1 MSDTLIEEDRYSSNF
16 TCKDPKKLPC
26 YPIHYLKMKPIQL
39 KEFSYPHESIISS
52 EESCK
57 TSSEESPEKSF
68 KTLADSIQNLQSYV
82 PIYQQFFKLNELNY
96 NNIALNHRYHIKDQT
111 HVTDPFIDPNIQERS
126 GRTKFGRISNNIPE
140 NDVGVCRNITVER
153 DVFIKFSPLLDP
165 IRYMS
170 GKYDL
175 NDPITKNLP
184 KYDSSE
190 TDTHPK
196 ILSPTNASY
205 VDGFFYYLS
214 SVVKNHHNFVH
225 GIDFYGSHLGIQ
237 DRFKMNIED
246 DLDYLSNSQFFLANL
261 GKLMVLD
268 NCPPNALPLLHTGSR
283 GVHPSLSISEE
294 DCSAD
299 MDLDAVRV
307 DCVDSLA
314 KPLQTPPGSVTVD
327 QEGRASPGSPG
338 LLLDPPSSSMNGG
351 LVVLSGNPKA
361 LCPLGDQRSLCGR
374 ATLAEDIASSPTVPC
389 STVLRTSALGSDMI
403 EINQPSLPSN
413 IEFVSETIKNQTEH
427 PAIVDPILD
436 IMQENGSDSKSDSG
450 SDSKSDSGSED
461 DSENSHVSNTSSE
474 KEDDD
479 EDWETEDEDD
489 QEDDQEE
496 EKEATAYIFDYPV
509 QMIFLEKCKNTLDD
523 LFMKDLPD
531 NEACSALFQIV
542 MILLVYQKMFKF
554 THNDL
559 HTNNIM
565 YIETTE
571 PFLWY
576 RYQQKVYKI
585 PTYGRIFKIID
596 YGRSIYKYR
605 EQIFCSDS
613 FAPGGDAATQY
624 NCEPYFKSTKPRLE
638 PNMGFDLCRL
648 GCSIFDFVFGDSEPE
663 SEPTS
668 DLQRTI
674 QRWCRDDEGKNVMYK
689 KNGSE
694 RYPGFKLYKMIA
706 RTSHHHTPEAQLQDQ
721 WFRQFMLK
729 DQEQEPCVQGA
740 ASLQPKNSGG
750 QILDEFDIMDID
762 MYPEYYSS

>member
-1 MSDTLIEEDRYSSNF
+1 MSDVPIKEDIDSLNF
-16 TCKDPKKLPC
+16 TCKDPKKLSC

-39 KEFSYPHESIISS
+39 KEFSYPHD
-52 EESCK
+52 
-57 TSSEESPEKSF
+57 SSEESPETSSEKSTEKSPEKSC

-96 NNIALNHRYHIKDQT
+96 NNISLNHQYHIKDQN
-111 HVTDPFIDPNIQERS
+111 HVTDPLIDPNIA
-126 GRTKFGRISNNIPE
+126 
-140 NDVGVCRNITVER
+140 VER

-184 KYDSSE
+184 TYKSSE

-196 ILSPTNASY
+196 ILSPSNASY

-246 DLDYLSNSQFFLANL
+246 DLDYLSNSPFFLANL

-283 GVHPSLSISEE
+283 GVHPSLSISED

-299 MDLDAVRV
+299 MDV
-307 DCVDSLA
+307 DMV
-314 KPLQTPPGSVTVD
+314 
-327 QEGRASPGSPG
+327 
-338 LLLDPPSSSMNGG
+338 
-351 LVVLSGNPKA
+351 
-361 LCPLGDQRSLCGR
+361 
-374 ATLAEDIASSPTVPC
+374 
-389 STVLRTSALGSDMI
+389 
-403 EINQPSLPSN
+403 EINQEPVPEP
-413 IEFVSETIKNQTEH
+413 IPEPVPE
-427 PAIVDPILD
+427 PIVD
-436 IMQENGSDSKSDSG
+436 IMQENDDDNTSGKSDSKSDSG
-450 SDSKSDSGSED
+450 TGSDSDSDN
-461 DSENSHVSNTSSE
+461 DSENSHASNTSSE
-474 KEDDD
+474 KDQEEEDDED
-479 EDWETEDEDD
+479 EDWETEDEE
-489 QEDDQEE
+489 EDDEE
-496 EKEATAYIFDYPV
+496 EDDGKEATAYIFDYPV

-531 NEACSALFQIV
+531 DQACSALFQTV

-576 RYQQKVYKI
+576 RYDKKMYKV

-605 EQIFCSDS
+605 QQIFCSDS

-624 NCEPYFKSTKPRLE
+624 NCEPYFKTTKPRLE
-638 PNMGFDLCRL
+638 PNMSFDLCRL
-648 GCSIFDFVFGDSEPE
+648 GCSIFDFVFDDSVGSNEADA
-663 SEPTS
+663 EPTS

-721 WFRQFMLK
+721 WFRQFMIV
-729 DQEQEPCVQGA
+729 DQDQD
-740 ASLQPKNSGG
+740 QPPS
-750 QILDEFDIMDID
+750 DIMDID
-762 MYPEYYSS
+762 TYPEYWNLRSGP

>member
-1 MSDTLIEEDRYSSNF
+1 MSDALIDEDRDSSNF
-16 TCKDPKKLPC
+16 IFTRTPDGRSDEYNEGFESTPVSNLPCIFKDSNKLPC

-39 KEFSYPHESIISS
+39 KEFSYPHDSIISS
-52 EESCK
+52 ED
-57 TSSEESPEKSF
+57 TSSEESC

-96 NNIALNHRYHIKDQT
+96 NNISLNHRYHIKDQT
-111 HVTDPFIDPNIQERS
+111 HVIDPLIDPNIA
-126 GRTKFGRISNNIPE
+126 
-140 NDVGVCRNITVER
+140 VER

-170 GKYDL
+170 GKYNL

-184 KYDSSE
+184 TYNSSE

-196 ILSPTNASY
+196 ILSPSNASY

-214 SVVKNHHNFVH
+214 SVVKNHHNFIH

-246 DLDYLSNSQFFLANL
+246 DLDYLSNSPFFLANL

-294 DCSAD
+294 DCSAE
-299 MDLDAVRV
+299 MDL
-307 DCVDSLA
+307 
-314 KPLQTPPGSVTVD
+314 
-327 QEGRASPGSPG
+327 
-338 LLLDPPSSSMNGG
+338 
-351 LVVLSGNPKA
+351 
-361 LCPLGDQRSLCGR
+361 
-374 ATLAEDIASSPTVPC
+374 
-389 STVLRTSALGSDMI
+389 DMI
-403 EINQPSLPSN
+403 EINQEPIPEPVKIQVEEPIQEPVKILVEEP
-413 IEFVSETIKNQTEH
+413 
-427 PAIVDPILD
+427 IVD
-436 IMQENGSDSKSDSG
+436 IMQEGDDNNSKSDSDSKSDSG
-450 SDSKSDSGSED
+450 SDSDSKSDSGSDICSDD
-461 DSENSHVSNTSSE
+461 DSENSHASNTSSE
-474 KEDDD
+474 HEAEKDQEDDDD
-479 EDWETEDEDD
+479 EDWETESEEDD
-489 QEDDQEE
+489 EEDS
-496 EKEATAYIFDYPV
+496 KEATAYIFDYPV

-531 NEACSALFQIV
+531 DQACSALFQIV

-596 YGRSIYKYR
+596 YGRSIYKYQQ
-605 EQIFCSDS
+605 QIFCSDS

-721 WFRQFMLK
+721 WFRQFMIQ
-729 DQEQEPCVQGA
+729 DQEEP
-740 ASLQPKNSGG
+740 S
-750 QILDEFDIMDID
+750 EIMDID
-762 MYPEYYSS
+762 TYPEYYSS